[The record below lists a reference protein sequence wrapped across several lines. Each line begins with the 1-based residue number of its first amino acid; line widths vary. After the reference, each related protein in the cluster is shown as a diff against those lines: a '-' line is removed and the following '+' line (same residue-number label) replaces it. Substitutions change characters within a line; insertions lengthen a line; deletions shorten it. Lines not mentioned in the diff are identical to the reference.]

1 MDWFDRILA
10 WGVERPDNVALVS
23 GSRRVTYGELIGR
36 SHGLAAH
43 LSSTLPDDG
52 SPVAVVGHKEPEMVM
67 GFLAAALAGH
77 PYVPIDSATPA
88 ARASRILEVARVTR
102 TLTVHDIARLATPS
116 EARAPGS
123 RRPDDHPYYVMFTSG
138 STGEPKGVVIT
149 RGCVGSFIRWMVA
162 EQRLEPAAEC
172 FLNQVVYSFDVSVMD
187 LYLSLATGGTHLSLT
202 RDDIADFKRL
212 FSVLAESAVTV
223 WVSTP
228 SFARL
233 CLAEPR
239 FDRRML
245 PAVRRFL
252 LAGETLAPEIARQL
266 LARFPG
272 AEVWNMYGPTEATVV
287 TTSVQVTTELLAQHA
302 VLPIGYPKPGT
313 AVFVA
318 AEARL
323 EALADGQRGEIVI
336 AGDNVSPGYFGRPD
350 LTAMRFADYHGQ
362 HAYLTGDIGHVLDG
376 LVFFDGRRDHQVKLH
391 GYRVE
396 LGDVEANVCALD
408 GVRDA
413 VVLPVLRN
421 GQVDSLAAFVITQG
435 NAHGPDGAGALWL
448 RSRLGDRLPSYMLP
462 RTVRFLDQ
470 FPMTA
475 NGKVDRLKLAESL

>member
-1 MDWFDRILA
+1 MYWFDRILA
-10 WGVERPDNVALVS
+10 WGVERPDRVALVS

-36 SHGLAAH
+36 AHGLAAH
-43 LSSTLPDDG
+43 LSSALADDG
-52 SPVAVVGHKEPEMVM
+52 SSVAVVGHKEPEMVM

-77 PYVPIDSATPA
+77 PYVPIDSATPE
-88 ARASRILEVARVTR
+88 ARVSRILEVAGVTR
-102 TLTVHDIARLATPS
+102 TLTVPDIARLATPS
-116 EARAPGS
+116 EARPAD
-123 RRPDDHPYYVMFTSG
+123 RRPDDHPYYVIFTSG

-149 RGCVGSFIRWMVA
+149 RGCMSSFIRWMLA
-162 EQRLEPAAEC
+162 EQKLEPAAEC

-187 LYLSLATGGTHLSLT
+187 LYLSLTTGGTHLSLT

-212 FSVLAESAVTV
+212 FSVLAESTVTV

-287 TTSVQVTTELLAQHA
+287 TTSVQVTADLLAQHA

-318 AEARL
+318 AAAGL
-323 EALADGQRGEIVI
+323 EPLADGERGEIVI
-336 AGDNVSPGYFGRPD
+336 AGDNVSPGYVGRPD
-350 LTAMRFADYHGQ
+350 LTALRFADYHGQ
-362 HAYLTGDIGHVLDG
+362 RAYLTGDIGHVENG

-396 LGDVEANVCALD
+396 LGDVEANLCALE
-408 GVRDA
+408 GIHDA

-421 GQVDSLAAFVITQG
+421 GEVDSLAAFVITESEAPG
-435 NAHGPDGAGALWL
+435 SDTTGSLWL
-448 RSRLGDRLPSYMLP
+448 RARLGDRVPSYMLP
-462 RTVRFLDQ
+462 RTVRFLDR

>member
-1 MDWFDRILA
+1 MYWFDRILA
-10 WGVERPDNVALVS
+10 WGVERPDRVALVS

-36 SHGLAAH
+36 VHGLAAH
-43 LSSTLPDDG
+43 LSSMLPDDG

-77 PYVPIDSATPA
+77 PYVPIDSATPE
-88 ARASRILEVARVTR
+88 ARVSRILEVAGVTR
-102 TLTVHDIARLATPS
+102 TLTVPDIARLATPS
-116 EARAPGS
+116 EARPAD
-123 RRPDDHPYYVMFTSG
+123 RRPDDHPYYVIFTSG

-149 RGCVGSFIRWMVA
+149 RGCMSSFIRWMLA
-162 EQRLEPAAEC
+162 EQKLEPAAEC

-187 LYLSLATGGTHLSLT
+187 LYLSLTTGGTHLSLT

-212 FSVLAESAVTV
+212 FSVLAESTVTV

-287 TTSVQVTTELLAQHA
+287 TTSVQVTADLLAQHA

-318 AEARL
+318 AEAGL
-323 EALADGQRGEIVI
+323 EPLADGQRGEIVI
-336 AGDNVSPGYFGRPD
+336 AGDNVSPGYLGRPD
-350 LTAMRFADYHGQ
+350 LTALRFADYHGQ
-362 HAYLTGDIGHVLDG
+362 RAYLTGDIGHVENG

-396 LGDVEANVCALD
+396 LGDVEANLCALE
-408 GVRDA
+408 GIHDA

-421 GQVDSLAAFVITQG
+421 GEVDSLAAFVITQSEAPG
-435 NAHGPDGAGALWL
+435 SDTAGSLWL
-448 RSRLGDRLPSYMLP
+448 RARLGDRVPSYMLP
-462 RTVRFLDQ
+462 RTVRFLDR

>member
-1 MDWFDRILA
+1 MYWFDRILA
-10 WGVERPDNVALVS
+10 WGVERPDRVALVS

-36 SHGLAAH
+36 VHGLAAH
-43 LSSTLPDDG
+43 LSSVLPDDG

-77 PYVPIDSATPA
+77 PYVPIDSATPE
-88 ARASRILEVARVTR
+88 ARVSRILEVAGVTR
-102 TLTVHDIARLATPS
+102 TLTVPDIARLATPS
-116 EARAPGS
+116 EARPAD
-123 RRPDDHPYYVMFTSG
+123 RRPDDHPYYVIFTSG

-149 RGCVGSFIRWMVA
+149 RGCMSSFIRWMLA
-162 EQRLEPAAEC
+162 EQKLEPAAEC

-187 LYLSLATGGTHLSLT
+187 LYLSLTTGGTHLSLT

-212 FSVLAESAVTV
+212 FSVLAESTVTV

-287 TTSVQVTTELLAQHA
+287 TTSVQVTADLLAQHA

-318 AEARL
+318 AEAGL
-323 EALADGQRGEIVI
+323 EPLADGQRGEIVI
-336 AGDNVSPGYFGRPD
+336 AGDNVSPGYLGRPD
-350 LTAMRFADYHGQ
+350 LTALRFADYHGQ
-362 HAYLTGDIGHVLDG
+362 RAYLTGDIGHVENG

-396 LGDVEANVCALD
+396 LGDVEANLCALE
-408 GVRDA
+408 GIHDA

-421 GQVDSLAAFVITQG
+421 GEVDSLAAFVITQSEAPG
-435 NAHGPDGAGALWL
+435 SDTAGSLWL
-448 RSRLGDRLPSYMLP
+448 RARLGDRVPSYMLP
-462 RTVRFLDQ
+462 RTVRFLDR

>member
-1 MDWFDRILA
+1 MYWFDRILA
-10 WGVERPDNVALVS
+10 WGVERPDRVALVS

-36 SHGLAAH
+36 VHGLAAH
-43 LSSTLPDDG
+43 LSSMLPDDG

-77 PYVPIDSATPA
+77 PYVPIDSATPE
-88 ARASRILEVARVTR
+88 ARVSRILEVAGVTR
-102 TLTVHDIARLATPS
+102 TLTVPDIARLATLS
-116 EARAPGS
+116 EARPAD
-123 RRPDDHPYYVMFTSG
+123 RRPDDHPYYVIFTSG

-149 RGCVGSFIRWMVA
+149 RGCMSSFIRWMLA
-162 EQRLEPAAEC
+162 EQKLEPAAEC

-187 LYLSLATGGTHLSLT
+187 LYLSLTTGGTHLSLT

-212 FSVLAESAVTV
+212 FSVLAESTVTV

-287 TTSVQVTTELLAQHA
+287 TTSVQVTADLLAQHA

-318 AEARL
+318 AEAGL
-323 EALADGQRGEIVI
+323 EPLADGERGEIVI
-336 AGDNVSPGYFGRPD
+336 AGDNVSPGYLGRPD
-350 LTAMRFADYHGQ
+350 LTALRFADYHGQ
-362 HAYLTGDIGHVLDG
+362 RAYLTGDIGHVENG

-396 LGDVEANVCALD
+396 LGDVEANLCALE
-408 GVRDA
+408 GIHDA

-421 GQVDSLAAFVITQG
+421 GEVDSLAAFVITQSEAPG
-435 NAHGPDGAGALWL
+435 SDTAGSLWL
-448 RSRLGDRLPSYMLP
+448 RARLGDRVPSYMLP
-462 RTVRFLDQ
+462 RTVRFLDR